1 MTEMSERTRLELA
14 AGQKAADRFRR
25 QEQLDEIARRFA
37 KATPGSNITWSTYYG
52 DETIFVNHMTVV
64 VRKFGGEEFTLDG
77 GPIGEFPSEQ
87 LVAQLCLL

>member
-1 MTEMSERTRLELA
+1 MINKQTMLEMAVGR
-14 AGQKAADRFRR
+14 KAVDRYRR

-37 KATPGSNITWSTYYG
+37 KATPGSNIMWSTYYG